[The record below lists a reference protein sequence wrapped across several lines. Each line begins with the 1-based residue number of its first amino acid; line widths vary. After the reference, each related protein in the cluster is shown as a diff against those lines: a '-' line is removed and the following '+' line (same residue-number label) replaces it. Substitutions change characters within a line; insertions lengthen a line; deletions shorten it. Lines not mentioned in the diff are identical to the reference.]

1 MFYKKHIKA
10 MELFSEELSKEARK
24 RIIEFIPLK
33 TFKSDSARQ
42 QYVKACENAIALM
55 TRSIIKQSSHI
66 NHQNVYDLIAKTADN
81 KTEVLAVLEPTFNRI
96 APTSL
101 FKGYSATIRRKDITS
116 VEVNLS
122 CWIADIHGIEI
133 IEREGT
139 RLSCNFRI
147 PAYLWMA
154 YLRKIEMEMH
164 RLCIKDAEEMHKLT
178 VQDTEKLRMATQSN
192 PQQ

>member
-1 MFYKKHIKA
+1 MFYKKHIKD
-10 MELFSEELSKEARK
+10 MELFSEALSKAARK
-24 RIIEFIPLK
+24 RIIKFIPLK
-33 TFKSDSARQ
+33 AFKSNLERQ

-66 NHQNVYDLIAKTADN
+66 NHQNVHDLIAKAADN
-81 KTEVLAVLEPTFNRI
+81 QTEVLAVLEPTFSRI
-96 APTSL
+96 APTSIL
-101 FKGYSATIRRKDITS
+101 QGYTATIRRKDITS

-154 YLRKIEMEMH
+154 YLQKIETEMH
-164 RLCIKDAEEMHKLT
+164 RLSIKDAEEMHRST
-178 VQDTEKLRMATQSN
+178 VQDSEKLRIATQSN